1 MWWGTIFLWM
11 LLTATA
17 VESPEKDFFP
27 TWAWEHLFSAALA
40 TSSKDGRMVI
50 VMIIMIMIINIY

>member
-17 VESPEKDFFP
+17 VESPEDSFP